1 MENKLFIGIDFSKKK
16 FDVSVLE
23 NIGQKN
29 FQQKTFENCDEGY
42 KLLLKWLSEQSK
54 FKRFNWV
61 FCGEHTGLYSRGLAN
76 FLYKKDLAIWLENP
90 LRIKLCS
97 GIKRAKTDR
106 IDSIEIARYSVR
118 YFDQKV
124 DYKPE
129 SKEIEGL
136 RLLSSYRDRLVK
148 AKVAIHNSAKEIRSV
163 ISRNACSRFIFE
175 SSNADVS
182 HIEKQIEAVEARM
195 LELVMNS
202 ALKRNYQLIT
212 SIKGIG
218 LITAVEILVCTDNFK
233 TFENARQLACYSG
246 CAPFPNES
254 GTINKGNRI
263 LVLCTKYAVSN
274 LANKSLKALLSNCAR
289 SAIQHDNFLR
299 EYYQRKISEGKL
311 DRVVINNVRSK
322 LIHRIFAVV
331 KSGKP
336 FQQDYVKSV

>member
-1 MENKLFIGIDFSKKK
+1 MKNKLFIGIDFSKTK

-29 FQQKTFENCDEGY
+29 FQQETFENSEEGY
-42 KLLLKWLSEQSK
+42 KSLLKWVAER
-54 FKRFNWV
+54 FKIKRSDWQ
-61 FCGEHTGLYSRGLAN
+61 FCGEHTGLYSRGLSN
-76 FLYKKDLAIWLENP
+76 FLHKKKLTIWLENP

-106 IDSIEIARYSVR
+106 IDSLEIARYSVR
-118 YFDQKV
+118 YFDQKT

-163 ISRNACSRFIFE
+163 ISRDANSRFIFE

-182 HIEKQIEAVEARM
+182 HIEKQIETVEARM

-202 ALKRNYQLIT
+202 TLRRNYQLIA

-233 TFENARQLACYSG
+233 AFENARQLACYSG
-246 CAPFPNES
+246 CAPFPDES
-254 GTINKGNRI
+254 GTIKKGNRI
-263 LVLCTKYAVSN
+263 SN
-274 LANKSLKALLSNCAR
+274 LANKSLKTLLSNCAR
-289 SAIQHDNFLR
+289 SAVQHDNFLR
-299 EYYQRKISEGKL
+299 DYYRRKIAEGKL

-336 FQQDYVKSV
+336 YQENYLNPLSKST

>member
-23 NIGQKN
+23 NIGQKS
-29 FQQKTFENCDEGY
+29 FQQETFKNSEEEY
-42 KLLLKWLSEQSK
+42 KSLLKWVAERSK
-54 FKRFNWV
+54 VKRTDWV
-61 FCGEHTGLYSRGLAN
+61 FCGEHTGIYSRGLSN
-76 FLYKKDLAIWLENP
+76 FLHKKKLTIWLENP

-106 IDSIEIARYSVR
+106 IDSIEIARYSAR

-136 RLLSSYRDRLVK
+136 RLLSSYRNRLVK

-163 ISRNACSRFIFE
+163 ISRDASSRFIFE

-195 LELVMNS
+195 LELVINS
-202 ALKRNYQLIT
+202 TLKRNHQLIT

-218 LITAVEILVCTDNFK
+218 LVTAVEILVCTDNFK

-263 LVLCTKYAVSN
+263 SN

-289 SAIQHDNFLR
+289 SAVQHDKFLR
-299 EYYQRKISEGKL
+299 EYYQRKIAEGKL
-311 DRVVINNVRSK
+311 DRIVINNVRSK

-336 FQQDYVKSV
+336 FQQDYVKNV